1 MLLCSVG
8 QKVWINA
15 SLADL
20 LTDQYDCSEVTFKVF
35 KEGEPPPPQKKRDLT
50 PKQLL
55 PIFLQF
61 YPGFTLPMLDMGEP
75 TCFPINNSVFIQ
87 NRRAQAEEI
96 ESQIFQNSQV
106 SA

>member
-35 KEGEPPPPQKKRDLT
+35 KEGEPPPPQKK
-50 PKQLL
+50 K
-55 PIFLQF
+55 
-61 YPGFTLPMLDMGEP
+61 
-75 TCFPINNSVFIQ
+75 
-87 NRRAQAEEI
+87 EI
-96 ESQIFQNSQV
+96 
-106 SA
+106 